1 MNIKLCEF
9 IGFCQLFFR
18 NDFMVRIKRLG
29 LNWVS
34 PVVPLSEIETLEHYK
49 VYKNCTLKSFGVAF
63 EENIL
68 NIYITC

>member
-18 NDFMVRIKRLG
+18 NDFTVRIKKTT

-34 PVVPLSEIETLEHYK
+34 PVCKLSDIEYNEIYK
-49 VYKNCTLKSFGVAF
+49 IYKNCTLRSFGVTF

-68 NIYITC
+68 NIYISC